1 MLGGVALYGMSVVA
15 FSLSPLFKLSFP
27 LMIVVGL
34 FHVSSHALV
43 QTVVQSYSPTEF
55 RGRVMSLYHQ
65 THFVHTMGSVLIG
78 TLASLWGAQL
88 AVGSMAAVGAL
99 SMVIIHVTIPRA
111 RLIR

>member
-15 FSLSPLFKLSFP
+15 FSLSPWFKLSFP

-34 FHVSSHALV
+34 FHVASHTLV
-43 QTVVQSYSPTEF
+43 QTVVQTCSPSEF
-55 RGRVMSLYHQ
+55 RGRVMGIYHQ

-78 TLASLWGAQL
+78 ALASVWGAQWSV
-88 AVGSMAAVGAL
+88 ASMAAMGAL